1 MSKPTVV
8 RIFYGSVVAVVAGL
22 ILGFL
27 AVWGAFASGAFV
39 MDGHD
44 VVGLNTTGYAW
55 LLVLVAGIACFAI
68 VGGAIAGMVAWIG
81 ALLNT
86 VQLDDKTWFILLL
99 LLGIF
104 SFGLVAMI
112 AYVIAGPDGTRR
124 GALPPATA

>member
-22 ILGFL
+22 ILGFV

-44 VVGLNTTGYAW
+44 VVGVNTTGYAW
-55 LLVLVAGIACFAI
+55 LLVLVAGIACFAV

-99 LLGIF
+99 LGIF

-124 GALPPATA
+124 SALPPAAA

>member
-8 RIFYGSVVAVVAGL
+8 RIFYGSVVAVAAGL

-44 VVGLNTTGYAW
+44 VVGVNTTGFAW
-55 LLVLVAGIACFAI
+55 LLVLVAGIACFSV

-86 VQLDDKTWFILLL
+86 VQLDDKTWFVLLL

-112 AYVIAGPDGTRR
+112 AYVIAGPDATPR
-124 GALPPATA
+124 GALPPATV